1 MEFISVVELIGTV
14 AFAITGALV
23 AIDKDLDYYG
33 IIALA
38 IITAIGGGIVR
49 DVLIGLELP
58 VSLENP
64 VYAIISTASA
74 AVVIMLNKKIQRYNN
89 IIQFF
94 DAIGLAAFTAI
105 GAEVAV
111 TNGLYQ
117 PFVIVTL
124 AVLTGTGGGMMR
136 DVFAHEIPFVFH
148 KEVYAVACIIGSVI
162 FIFLY
167 GSFGNSVALYSC
179 FTVTLLIRLYCMRKG
194 IQLIRVK
201 KD

>member
-14 AFAITGALV
+14 AFAVTGALV

-49 DVLIGLELP
+49 DVLIDVDLP

-64 VYAIISTASA
+64 VYAIVSTLT
-74 AVVIMLNKKIQRYNN
+74 AVAVIILNKKIERYNN
-89 IIQFF
+89 VIQFF

-105 GAEVAV
+105 GAEVAI
-111 TNGLYQ
+111 TNGLHQ
-117 PFVIVTL
+117 PFVIITL

-148 KEVYAVACIIGSVI
+148 KEVYAVACIIGSVVFTI
-162 FIFLY
+162 LY
-167 GSFGNSVALYSC
+167 GPLGTSNALYIC
-179 FTVTLLIRLYCMRKG
+179 FAVTLIIRLYCMRKG
-194 IQLIRVK
+194 VQLIKVRK
-201 KD
+201 

>member
-38 IITAIGGGIVR
+38 IITAIGGGILR

-64 VYAIISTASA
+64 IYAIISILSA
-74 AVVIMLNKKIQRYNN
+74 IAVIALHKKIERYHSF
-89 IIQFF
+89 IQFF
-94 DAIGLAAFTAI
+94 DAIGLAEFTAI
-105 GAEVAV
+105 GAEVAIN
-111 TNGLYQ
+111 NGLHQ
-117 PFVIVTL
+117 PFVIITL

-148 KEVYAVACIIGSVI
+148 KEVYAVACIIGSVFFVI
-162 FIFLY
+162 LY
-167 GSFGNSVALYSC
+167 GSFGNSIALYVC
-179 FTVTLLIRLYCMRKG
+179 FGVTLLIRLYCMRKG
-194 IQLIRVK
+194 IQLIKVRK
-201 KD
+201 

>member
-49 DVLIGLELP
+49 DVLIGLDLP

-64 VYAIISTASA
+64 IYAIISILTAL
-74 AVVIMLNKKIQRYNN
+74 AVIALHKKIERYHNF
-89 IIQFF
+89 IQFF

-105 GAEVAV
+105 GAEVAIN
-111 TNGLYQ
+111 NGLHQ
-117 PFVIVTL
+117 PFVIITL

-148 KEVYAVACIIGSVI
+148 KEVYAVACIIGSVFFVI
-162 FIFLY
+162 LY
-167 GSFGNSVALYSC
+167 GSFGNSIALYVC
-179 FTVTLLIRLYCMRKG
+179 FGVTLLIRLYCMRKG
-194 IQLIRVK
+194 IQLIKVRK
-201 KD
+201 